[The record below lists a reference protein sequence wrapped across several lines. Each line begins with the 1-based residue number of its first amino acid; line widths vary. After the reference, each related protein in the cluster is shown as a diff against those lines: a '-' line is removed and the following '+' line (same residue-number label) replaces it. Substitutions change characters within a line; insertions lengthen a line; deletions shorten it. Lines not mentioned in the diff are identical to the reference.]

1 MELKAV
7 IHAINGTQKIRLICL
22 DQLYNI
28 ILTIVLKTGPT
39 WLIQL
44 EIRHQSDSVKNS

>member
-7 IHAINGTQKIRLICL
+7 IHAIYGTQKIRLICL
-22 DQLYNI
+22 DQLYI

-44 EIRHQSDSVKNS
+44 EIGHQSDSVKNS